1 MDNRLKSPLNNP
13 SGSAPQPALSRAIQ
27 ERLGRELQRD
37 PVTGHLADLLS
48 QLERKDP
55 TSAGWASWRRGT
67 AQQAPVAQKVG
78 CHVFH
83 PPPVQVHCGVE
94 SSHGVVVELG
104 RQLLQGRLYLREAV
118 QCRPANNRGKDVARA
133 EVPVVLEQGEFIF

>member
-55 TSAGWASWRRGT
+55 T
-67 AQQAPVAQKVG
+67 
-78 CHVFH
+78 
-83 PPPVQVHCGVE
+83 
-94 SSHGVVVELG
+94 L
-104 RQLLQGRLYLREAV
+104 LRERSEGLGLMAPWN
-118 QCRPANNRGKDVARA
+118 RSTGPGGAESRMPRLPPAARA
-133 EVPVVLEQGEFIF
+133 NPLRR